1 MELYRLSDKIWY
13 SEYDTDRDRPALGY
27 IRGDDFSVA
36 IDAGHSDAHV
46 NEFYDALKE
55 HGLPLPSLTVIT
67 HWHWD
72 HSFGMHA
79 IHGLSVANRKTNEY
93 LKDFIAKRSEEND
106 RKFLE
111 LDPSIA
117 LEYKDD
123 RPIVV
128 KEADIIFEDRLHLN
142 AGNTQIEL
150 FQAPSSHT
158 SDSTLILLPEEKVL
172 FFGDAL
178 SGVSRPGSPIRTFR
192 NSSSIR
198 SNPWMWNGVSAD
210 IGLSLRRKNC
220 CTNSIIT
227 EIKIDLTDKTKRRLF
242 R

>member
-1 MELYRLSDKIWY
+1 MELYRLNDRIWY
-13 SEYDTDRDRPALGY
+13 SEYETDRDRPALGY

-55 HGLPLPSLTVIT
+55 HELPLPSLTVIT

-123 RPIVV
+123 RPIIV

-142 AGNTQIEL
+142 AGNTRIEL

-178 SGVSRPGSPIRTFR
+178 SGVFPTWI
-192 NSSSIR
+192 
-198 SNPWMWNGVSAD
+198 AD
-210 IGLSLRRKNC
+210 PDLQKQFIDTIEALDVEKCIGGHWPVF
-220 CTNSIIT
+220 
-227 EIKIDLTDKTKRRLF
+227 TKEGLLYELYHYGE
-242 R
+242 